1 MDQLQVPELKEQQD
15 AEWQAWSQWSACSK
29 TCLGGI
35 GLKGQRTR
43 RRGCRDELNNGK
55 TCAELARTS
64 DATETE
70 ACNTSPCP
78 INGGWREWD
87 DERNNGKTCAEL
99 ATTSFLLFPPNPI
112 RSEGRDPHITKFHV
126 TSKIQL
132 RFASTEVLSH
142 MWNPSSQP
150 QEVTFEI
157 RLPEKAFIHGFSM
170 TVSLDRIILRGDQ
183 IEGCRWMGKSMW
195 QQLKPRP
202 RQERPTSLRGRSV

>member
-1 MDQLQVPELKEQQD
+1 M
-15 AEWQAWSQWSACSK
+15 SAS
-29 TCLGGI
+29 LVWGV
-35 GLKGQRTR
+35 
-43 RRGCRDELNNGK
+43 
-55 TCAELARTS
+55 LAQ
-64 DATETE
+64 
-70 ACNTSPCP
+70 TSPLSFSQKST
-78 INGGWREWD
+78 IKMILKD
-87 DERNNGKTCAEL
+87 FSTL
-99 ATTSFLLFPPNPI
+99 LFLLFPI
-112 RSEGRDPHITKFHV
+112 VTSQSLSEGRDPNITKFHV

-132 RFASTEVLSH
+132 RYASTEVLSH
-142 MWNPSSQP
+142 MTNPSTQP

>member
-1 MDQLQVPELKEQQD
+1 MRLVSSQSSLGSSCPNTTFRFSQKSTLLKM
-15 AEWQAWSQWSACSK
+15 
-29 TCLGGI
+29 I
-35 GLKGQRTR
+35 LKDFTV
-43 RRGCRDELNNGK
+43 L
-55 TCAELARTS
+55 
-64 DATETE
+64 
-70 ACNTSPCP
+70 
-78 INGGWREWD
+78 
-87 DERNNGKTCAEL
+87 
-99 ATTSFLLFPPNPI
+99 SFLLFPLVTSQ
-112 RSEGRDPHITKFHV
+112 SEGRDPTITKFHV

-183 IEGCRWMGKSMW
+183 MLDCRWTGKSMW